1 MNGYWRRTGSGTGT
15 TPMVYGEWEWVPFVP
30 ITFYVPP
37 VDPPVTWPTTYFGR
51 GVPPYTPTEEQP
63 ARCGQGE

>member
-1 MNGYWRRTGSGTGT
+1 MSQSEVCAMCGDPECE
-15 TPMVYGEWEWVPFVP
+15 TPVSLSFLEAQGMAIADEM
-30 ITFYVPP
+30 
-37 VDPPVTWPTTYFGR
+37 R